1 LRSTI
6 SNERLFDQHL
16 GLTVLPVVGER
27 LGQLARPS
35 RPGGGAGVDRDNA
48 GHRGY
53 GLHAGLDVVDGHVVD
68 AVHQA
73 CGGRVGPKAMAL
85 PGL

>member
-1 LRSTI
+1 
-6 SNERLFDQHL
+6 
-16 GLTVLPVVGER
+16 
-27 LGQLARPS
+27 
-35 RPGGGAGVDRDNA
+35 VDRDNA

-73 CGGRVGPKAMAL
+73 CGGRVGPKAMAGPCGQAL
-85 PGL
+85 HRGLHRDGVGMRFAERLGKTRSRLQPSA